1 MNQLIFVS
9 FLWAFSFGLIKT
21 QLSSIDSNTV
31 ASLRLLI
38 SFLVFL
44 PFLKLRIL
52 KEIELKNNFFLMLV
66 GAIQFGLMYVCYIK
80 SYQYLKAYEVAL
92 FTIFT
97 PFYISFFNDILQRSF
112 TPKNFVA
119 AFFAIL
125 GGLVVAYKGED
136 MDIKWQ
142 GIVLLQG
149 ANISFAIGQLLYA
162 KVDFIPKTAKDSSF
176 FSLLYLGGF
185 ISATCFAIGGG
196 GYENLQLNTKQ
207 ILSLIYLGAVPSGL
221 GFFLWNY
228 GARRVSTATL
238 SAINNLTIPIG
249 VIVSIVFYGE
259 AVDFNTA
266 LRIFISCI
274 LISIGL
280 YLGNRNSIS
289 A

>member
-1 MNQLIFVS
+1 
-9 FLWAFSFGLIKT
+9 
-21 QLSSIDSNTV
+21 
-31 ASLRLLI
+31 
-38 SFLVFL
+38 
-44 PFLKLRIL
+44 
-52 KEIELKNNFFLMLV
+52 MLV

-176 FSLLYLGGF
+176 FSFIFRWIHICYLLYNWWRWL
-185 ISATCFAIGGG
+185 
-196 GYENLQLNTKQ
+196 
-207 ILSLIYLGAVPSGL
+207 
-221 GFFLWNY
+221 
-228 GARRVSTATL
+228 
-238 SAINNLTIPIG
+238 
-249 VIVSIVFYGE
+249 
-259 AVDFNTA
+259 
-266 LRIFISCI
+266 
-274 LISIGL
+274 
-280 YLGNRNSIS
+280 
-289 A
+289 

>member
-1 MNQLIFVS
+1 MKIF
-9 FLWAFSFGLIKT
+9 
-21 QLSSIDSNTV
+21 
-31 ASLRLLI
+31 
-38 SFLVFL
+38 
-44 PFLKLRIL
+44 
-52 KEIELKNNFFLMLV
+52 
-66 GAIQFGLMYVCYIK
+66 
-80 SYQYLKAYEVAL
+80 
-92 FTIFT
+92 
-97 PFYISFFNDILQRSF
+97 
-112 TPKNFVA
+112 
-119 AFFAIL
+119 
-125 GGLVVAYKGED
+125 
-136 MDIKWQ
+136 
-142 GIVLLQG
+142 
-149 ANISFAIGQLLYA
+149 
-162 KVDFIPKTAKDSSF
+162 
-176 FSLLYLGGF
+176 
-185 ISATCFAIGGG
+185 
-196 GYENLQLNTKQ
+196 QLNTKQ